1 MVMWVLF
8 SGKTF
13 QIPQIVGGKTK
24 TEFPSIFKY
33 GKVCIKLVCFCLVLS
48 KAQIV
53 TPVKHPSEQGL
64 RLYNMGKISDK
75 ATGILD
81 CGLSTAITSIWH
93 PRLSIK

>member
-33 GKVCIKLVCFCLVLS
+33 SKVCIKLVCFCLVLS

-53 TPVKHPSEQGL
+53 TLVKRSQGA
-64 RLYNMGKISDK
+64 GVK
-75 ATGILD
+75 AI
-81 CGLSTAITSIWH
+81 
-93 PRLSIK
+93 